1 MILRDLIKQSTETI
15 SQTYPEREAREMVLA
30 YLCHTLGIQR
40 HTHIIEPS
48 FEVPSDRIE
57 EIMSAVDRMAAG
69 EPLQYIIGEASF
81 YGRTFHVTPSV
92 LIPRPETELL
102 CRLALDYLSDRETR
116 DDAKCSNGPL
126 PLRGPLPNLLPQAS
140 RCKGPQDRLLIAREG
155 AKMPFSHSW
164 HASEVSLSVSDNQ
177 YRILDLCT
185 GSGCIAWTMA
195 LERPGACV
203 TAVDISDDALAV
215 ASSQDF
221 VDEMQQTGALSPEFV
236 KADVLSYDLADIIS
250 NETRDEEG
258 KSIQQ
263 FDLLLSNPPYVMDK
277 EKSLMRSNVL
287 DHEPHLALF
296 VPDDDPLKFYKAIA
310 HHSARLLS
318 ADGTGIVEINEA
330 LGVETAAL
338 FTAAGF
344 TDVRIEND
352 LNDRPRF
359 VIFRR

>member
-48 FEVPSDRIE
+48 FKVPSDRIE
-57 EIMSAVDRMAAG
+57 EIMSAVDRMAAA

-102 CRLALDYLSDRETR
+102 CRLALDYFSDRETR

-126 PLRGPLPNLLPQAS
+126 PLRGPLPLA
-140 RCKGPQDRLLIAREG
+140 GGGI
-155 AKMPFSHSW
+155 MPFPHSW

-236 KADVLSYDLADIIS
+236 KADVLSDDLADIIS
-250 NETRDEEG
+250 NASEDGDE
-258 KSIQQ
+258 Q

-277 EKSLMRSNVL
+277 EKALMRSNVL

-310 HHSARLLS
+310 RHSARLLS

-330 LGVETAAL
+330 LGPETAAL

-344 TDVRIEND
+344 ADVRIEND